1 MISQKRYKWL
11 IFLVLVLVIS
21 NSIMAFLFFFGK
33 DKDIKK
39 KNDDPST
46 VFYKNVGLD
55 STQIGDFKIMKDSFI
70 MEMKPHWSEMRKLK
84 DSLYTYMG
92 KGPNDSTALALIA
105 TMSEKNKE
113 IETKTFNHFSSLRAL
128 CTSEQQTRFD
138 TLIPKFLNRNNRGR
152 R

>member
-11 IFLVLVLVIS
+11 VFLVLVLVIS

-33 DKDIKK
+33 DKSMKK
-39 KNDDPST
+39 KGDDPST

-55 STQIGDFKIMKDSFI
+55 STQIGTFKTMKDSFI
-70 MEMKPHWSEMRKLK
+70 AEMRPHWAEMRKLK
-84 DSLYTYMG
+84 DSLYTQMG
-92 KGPNDSTALALIA
+92 KGSNDSIALSLISIMA
-105 TMSEKNKE
+105 DKNKE

-128 CTSEQQTRFD
+128 CTADQQARFD
-138 TLIPKFLNRNNRGR
+138 TLVPNFLNRNNRGR